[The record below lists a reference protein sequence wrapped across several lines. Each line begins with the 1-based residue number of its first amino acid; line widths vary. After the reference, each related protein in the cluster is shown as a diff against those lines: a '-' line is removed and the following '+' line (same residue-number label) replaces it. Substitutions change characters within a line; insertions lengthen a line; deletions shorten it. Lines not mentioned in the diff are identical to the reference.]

1 MRDNPREVLPLKPFA
16 QPALVLAL
24 SAFSAGCGAASDVLY
39 VGSALGEAGPPEAG
53 VPVETGSPPPI
64 DSGGTADVPTSI
76 DAPGPGPFDAVCTPA
91 VDFQNLDPAG
101 GGKVFTDNVK
111 NATDFVQTLARKVC
125 SILYRS
131 PPEVPPIAR
140 ITLVIQPIANI
151 SPTIGGTASG
161 NTANFNSNYFVAFA
175 NSHTP
180 DDVLYELSGIGAHLI
195 SFMYERGPAPTGVL
209 SGINDFVRYRAGYT
223 RDSLRRKGGNWD
235 DGYMTTGFFFAYLDD
250 EYPNFVY
257 RLNLVDGTGYNVTA
271 FQVFTGKD
279 VLTLWNEYQGTL

>member
-1 MRDNPREVLPLKPFA
+1 VKPFA
-16 QPALVLAL
+16 QPALFLAL
-24 SAFSAGCGAASDVLY
+24 SAFTAGCGAASDVLY
-39 VGSALGEAGPPEAG
+39 VGSALGEAGPAEAG
-53 VPVETGSPPPI
+53 VPVDMGSPPV
-64 DSGGTADVPTSI
+64 DSGGTADVPTST

-131 PPEVPPIAR
+131 PPEVPPIGR
-140 ITLVIQPIANI
+140 ITLIIQPVTNI
-151 SPTIGGTASG
+151 PPNAGGSASG
-161 NTANFNSNYFVAFA
+161 NTATFNSYYFVSFA

-180 DDVLYELSGIGAHLI
+180 DEVLYELSGIGAHLI
-195 SFMYERGPAPTGVL
+195 SYMYERGPAPAGVL

-223 RDSLRRKGGNWD
+223 HDSLRRKGD

-271 FQVFTGKD
+271 FQVFTGMD
-279 VLTLWNEYQGTL
+279 VLTLWTQYQGTL